1 LLTATRSLAFAISQ
15 PVFLTKIFG
24 TLSRSRL
31 TSNLSRSTIIAAGA
45 THLDRLVS
53 NLDAL
58 RVLKAAY
65 SEATRDT
72 MIVALVA
79 ICMGLLCIPGMEWLK
94 LENTS
99 VVQTG
104 DDQVPRNIEE
114 AKDSKP

>member
-1 LLTATRSLAFAISQ
+1 
-15 PVFLTKIFG
+15 
-24 TLSRSRL
+24 
-31 TSNLSRSTIIAAGA
+31 
-45 THLDRLVS
+45 
-53 NLDAL
+53 
-58 RVLKAAY
+58 
-65 SEATRDT
+65 

-114 AKDSKP
+114 AKKLGAHLHVAINSPLYPRKVKHCRSIASKNVVL

>member
-1 LLTATRSLAFAISQ
+1 
-15 PVFLTKIFG
+15 
-24 TLSRSRL
+24 
-31 TSNLSRSTIIAAGA
+31 
-45 THLDRLVS
+45 
-53 NLDAL
+53 
-58 RVLKAAY
+58 
-65 SEATRDT
+65 